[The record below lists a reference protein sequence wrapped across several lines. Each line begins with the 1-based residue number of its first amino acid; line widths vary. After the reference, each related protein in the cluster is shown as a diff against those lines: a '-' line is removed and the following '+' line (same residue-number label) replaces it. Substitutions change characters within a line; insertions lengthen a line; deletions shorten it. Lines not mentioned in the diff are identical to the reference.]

1 MDVPE
6 LVVIYVN
13 SSSLAKGY
21 DSGPLSRQR
30 EGGPESQ
37 PLASEDDVN
46 YVDYLT
52 DFLYASQFLLHCIN
66 IF

>member
-21 DSGPLSRQR
+21 DSGPLSLQR

-37 PLASEDDVN
+37 PLASEDDVK
-46 YVDYLT
+46 T
-52 DFLYASQFLLHCIN
+52 LLD
-66 IF
+66 